1 MDGNACMS
9 ECLYDSILARKLCTM
24 RKMSRALPPMS
35 AIRTSSITTS
45 RVTRSQPVDLLKPG
59 KKGFIVEVVRKGIVA
74 VQCWSVC

>member
-9 ECLYDSILARKLCTM
+9 ECLYDSILARNLCTM
-24 RKMSRALPPMS
+24 EKNVWALPPMS

-45 RVTRSQPVDLLKPG
+45 RVTRSQPVDLLKPD

-74 VQCWSVC
+74 VQCWSIC